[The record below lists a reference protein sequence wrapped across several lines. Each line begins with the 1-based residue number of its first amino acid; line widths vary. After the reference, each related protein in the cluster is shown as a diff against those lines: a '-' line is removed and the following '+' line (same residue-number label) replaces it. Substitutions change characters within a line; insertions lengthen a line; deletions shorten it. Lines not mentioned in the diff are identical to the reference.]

1 MAPQSLLYAFSE
13 AGSAATALH
22 RASANGKL
30 EQLIMQYDARQQH
43 LCEHTIRRSL
53 GPCQQGI
60 RTGGTSQG
68 CCRFHQVLQA
78 SKEKLQEWL
87 EESPEICVEC
97 RIVCGDAEDTV
108 KLDLRQRLSVEGAKR
123 AIVRHAAL
131 QWGKQCVTKE
141 ARSLR
146 VQLASRMMAPEDVVV
161 RMGDCVLDD
170 NEETLAALGVE
181 CGATLDVVIARD
193 AVEQKVAG
201 VYAATEVAVIESKE
215 AAREEQELQEERR
228 WEERRQREE
237 RQREER
243 RLREERE
250 REERQRRERKRE
262 QYRPHWQI
270 FKTNFQASPQYVEYC
285 EKQRKRREIERENE
299 NRGKGARGRRRKAR
313 LEEERAEYWRQER
326 LQREEAEKRQRE
338 QRERERKEGIAH
350 LHYCQYLESQGY

>member
-1 MAPQSLLYAFSE
+1 MGTTTHNMAPQSLLYSFSE

-123 AIVRHAAL
+123 AIVGHAAL

-141 ARSLR
+141 AQSPR
-146 VQLASRMMAPEDVVV
+146 VQLASRMMAPEEVVV
-161 RMGDCVLDD
+161 RMGGCVLDD

-215 AAREEQELQEERR
+215 AAREE
-228 WEERRQREE
+228 RRQREE
-237 RQREER
+237 RQWEER
-243 RLREERE
+243 K
-250 REERQRRERKRE
+250 REERQRRERERE
-262 QYRPHWQI
+262 RYRPHWQI

-285 EKQRKRREIERENE
+285 EKQRKRREIERE
-299 NRGKGARGRRRKAR
+299 RRKAR
-313 LEEERAEYWRQER
+313 MEEERAERERMEKERAAYWRQQDADR
-326 LQREEAEKRQRE
+326 RQRE
-338 QRERERKEGIAH
+338 QKKFLSR
-350 LHYCQYLESQGY
+350 

>member
-141 ARSLR
+141 AQSLR

-161 RMGDCVLDD
+161 RMGGCVLDD

-215 AAREEQELQEERR
+215 AAREE
-228 WEERRQREE
+228 RRQREE

-243 RLREERE
+243 QRRERE
-250 REERQRRERKRE
+250 RER
-262 QYRPHWQI
+262 YRPHWQI

-285 EKQRKRREIERENE
+285 EKQRKRREIERE
-299 NRGKGARGRRRKAR
+299 RRKAR
-313 LEEERAEYWRQER
+313 MEEERAERERMEKERAAYWRQQDADR
-326 LQREEAEKRQRE
+326 RQRE
-338 QRERERKEGIAH
+338 
-350 LHYCQYLESQGY
+350 

>member
-1 MAPQSLLYAFSE
+1 MGTTTHNMAPQSLLYAFSE

-108 KLDLRQRLSVEGAKR
+108 KLDLRQRLSVEGTKR
-123 AIVRHAAL
+123 AIVGHAAL

-141 ARSLR
+141 AQSLR

-161 RMGDCVLDD
+161 RMGGCVLDD

-215 AAREEQELQEERR
+215 AAREE
-228 WEERRQREE
+228 RRQREE

-250 REERQRRERKRE
+250 REERQRRERERE
-262 QYRPHWQI
+262 RYRPHWQI

-285 EKQRKRREIERENE
+285 EKQRKRREIERE
-299 NRGKGARGRRRKAR
+299 RRKAR
-313 LEEERAEYWRQER
+313 MEEERAERERMEKERAAYWRQQDADR
-326 LQREEAEKRQRE
+326 RQRE
-338 QRERERKEGIAH
+338 QKKFLSRSFVKV
-350 LHYCQYLESQGY
+350 

>member
-1 MAPQSLLYAFSE
+1 MGTTTHNMAPQSLLYAFSE

-123 AIVRHAAL
+123 AIVGHAAL

-141 ARSLR
+141 AQSLR

-161 RMGDCVLDD
+161 RMGGCVLDD

-215 AAREEQELQEERR
+215 AAR
-228 WEERRQREE
+228 EERRQREE

-285 EKQRKRREIERENE
+285 EKQRKRREIERERQE
-299 NRGKGARGRRRKAR
+299 ERKREEDRRRKAR

>member
-1 MAPQSLLYAFSE
+1 MGHTTTHNMAPQSLLYAFSE

-123 AIVRHAAL
+123 AMVRHAAL

-141 ARSLR
+141 AQSLR

-161 RMGDCVLDD
+161 RMGGCVLDD

-215 AAREEQELQEERR
+215 AAREE
-228 WEERRQREE
+228 RRQREE

-243 RLREERE
+243 RLREERA
-250 REERQRRERKRE
+250 REERQRRERERE
-262 QYRPHWQI
+262 RYRPHWQI

-285 EKQRKRREIERENE
+285 EKQRKRREIERERME
-299 NRGKGARGRRRKAR
+299 AAYYSQ
-313 LEEERAEYWRQER
+313 RAELYCKRAQER
-326 LQREEAEKRQRE
+326 RLRCPRTR
-338 QRERERKEGIAH
+338 
-350 LHYCQYLESQGY
+350 

>member
-1 MAPQSLLYAFSE
+1 MGTTTHNMAPQSLLYAFSE

-141 ARSLR
+141 AQSLR

-161 RMGDCVLDD
+161 RMGGCVLDD

-215 AAREEQELQEERR
+215 
-228 WEERRQREE
+228 
-237 RQREER
+237 
-243 RLREERE
+243 
-250 REERQRRERKRE
+250 
-262 QYRPHWQI
+262 
-270 FKTNFQASPQYVEYC
+270 
-285 EKQRKRREIERENE
+285 IERE
-299 NRGKGARGRRRKAR
+299 RRKAR
-313 LEEERAEYWRQER
+313 MEEERAERERMEKERAAYWRQQDADR
-326 LQREEAEKRQRE
+326 RQRE
-338 QRERERKEGIAH
+338 QKKFLSRSFVKV
-350 LHYCQYLESQGY
+350 

>member
-1 MAPQSLLYAFSE
+1 
-13 AGSAATALH
+13 
-22 RASANGKL
+22 
-30 EQLIMQYDARQQH
+30 
-43 LCEHTIRRSL
+43 
-53 GPCQQGI
+53 
-60 RTGGTSQG
+60 
-68 CCRFHQVLQA
+68 
-78 SKEKLQEWL
+78 
-87 EESPEICVEC
+87 
-97 RIVCGDAEDTV
+97 
-108 KLDLRQRLSVEGAKR
+108 
-123 AIVRHAAL
+123 
-131 QWGKQCVTKE
+131 
-141 ARSLR
+141 
-146 VQLASRMMAPEDVVV
+146 MMAPDDVVV
-161 RMGDCVLDD
+161 RMGGCVLDD

-215 AAREEQELQEERR
+215 AAREEQRLQEERR
-228 WEERRQREE
+228 W
-237 RQREER
+237 EER

-285 EKQRKRREIERENE
+285 EKQRKRREIERERQE
-299 NRGKGARGRRRKAR
+299 ERKREEDRRRKAR
-313 LEEERAEYWRQER
+313 LEKERAEHWRQER

>member
-30 EQLIMQYDARQQH
+30 EQLIMQYDASQQH

-161 RMGDCVLDD
+161 RMGGCALDD
-170 NEETLAALGVE
+170 NEETLAALGAE

-215 AAREEQELQEERR
+215 AAREE
-228 WEERRQREE
+228 
-237 RQREER
+237 R
-243 RLREERE
+243 RLREERA
-250 REERQRRERKRE
+250 REERQRRERERE

-270 FKTNFQASPQYVEYC
+270 FKTNF
-285 EKQRKRREIERENE
+285 
-299 NRGKGARGRRRKAR
+299 
-313 LEEERAEYWRQER
+313 
-326 LQREEAEKRQRE
+326 
-338 QRERERKEGIAH
+338 
-350 LHYCQYLESQGY
+350 

>member
-1 MAPQSLLYAFSE
+1 MGTTTHNMAPQSLLYAFSE
-13 AGSAATALH
+13 AGFAATALH

-123 AIVRHAAL
+123 AIVGHAAL

-141 ARSLR
+141 AQLLR

-161 RMGDCVLDD
+161 RMGGCVLDD
-170 NEETLAALGVE
+170 NEETLVALGVE
-181 CGATLDVVIARD
+181 CGATLDI
-193 AVEQKVAG
+193 
-201 VYAATEVAVIESKE
+201 VIESKE
-215 AAREEQELQEERR
+215 AAREEQRR
-228 WEERRQREE
+228 REE

-250 REERQRRERKRE
+250 REERQRRARERE

-285 EKQRKRREIERENE
+285 EKQRKRREIERERQE
-299 NRGKGARGRRRKAR
+299 ERKREEDRRRKAR
-313 LEEERAEYWRQER
+313 MEEERAE
-326 LQREEAEKRQRE
+326 
-338 QRERERKEGIAH
+338 RERMEAAYYSQRAE
-350 LHYCQYLESQGY
+350 LYC

>member
-1 MAPQSLLYAFSE
+1 MGTTTHNMAPQSLLYSFSE

-87 EESPEICVEC
+87 EEAPEICVEC

-108 KLDLRQRLSVEGAKR
+108 KVDLRQMLSVEGAKR
-123 AIVRHAAL
+123 AIVGHAAL

-141 ARSLR
+141 AQSLR

-161 RMGDCVLDD
+161 RMGGCVLDD

-215 AAREEQELQEERR
+215 AAREER
-228 WEERRQREE
+228 
-237 RQREER
+237 
-243 RLREERE
+243 
-250 REERQRRERKRE
+250 RQRRERERE
-262 QYRPHWQI
+262 RYRPHWQI

-285 EKQRKRREIERENE
+285 EKQRKRREIERKREE
-299 NRGKGARGRRRKAR
+299 DRRRKAR

>member
-1 MAPQSLLYAFSE
+1 MGTTTHNMAPQSLLYSFSE

-108 KLDLRQRLSVEGAKR
+108 KVDLRQMLSVEGAKR

-161 RMGDCVLDD
+161 RMGGCVLDD
-170 NEETLAALGVE
+170 NEETPAALGVE

-201 VYAATEVAVIESKE
+201 VYAATEVAAIESKE
-215 AAREEQELQEERR
+215 AA
-228 WEERRQREE
+228 
-237 RQREER
+237 REER

-250 REERQRRERKRE
+250 REERQRRERERE
-262 QYRPHWQI
+262 RYRPHWQI

-285 EKQRKRREIERENE
+285 EKQSKRREIERE
-299 NRGKGARGRRRKAR
+299 RRKAR
-313 LEEERAEYWRQER
+313 MEEERAERERMEKERAAYWRQQDADR
-326 LQREEAEKRQRE
+326 RQRE
-338 QRERERKEGIAH
+338 QKKFLSR
-350 LHYCQYLESQGY
+350 

>member
-1 MAPQSLLYAFSE
+1 MGTTTHNMAPQSLLYAFSE

-108 KLDLRQRLSVEGAKR
+108 TLDLRQRLSVEGAKR

-141 ARSLR
+141 AQLLR

-161 RMGDCVLDD
+161 RMGGCVLDD

-215 AAREEQELQEERR
+215 AAREE
-228 WEERRQREE
+228 
-237 RQREER
+237 R

-250 REERQRRERKRE
+250 REERQRRERERE

-285 EKQRKRREIERENE
+285 EKQRKRREIERERQE
-299 NRGKGARGRRRKAR
+299 ERKREEDRRRKAR
-313 LEEERAEYWRQER
+313 MEEERAARERREERFWERERYWEER
-326 LQREEAEKRQRE
+326 FQRQREEAEKRQRE
-338 QRERERKEGIAH
+338 QRDRETMLKIRDDVARRW
-350 LHYCQYLESQGY
+350 SPT

>member
-1 MAPQSLLYAFSE
+1 MGHTTTHNMAPQSLLYAFSE

-141 ARSLR
+141 AQLLR
-146 VQLASRMMAPEDVVV
+146 VHLASRMMAPEDVVV
-161 RMGDCVLDD
+161 RMGGCVLDD

-215 AAREEQELQEERR
+215 AAREEQRLQEERR

-285 EKQRKRREIERENE
+285 EKQRERREERKREE
-299 NRGKGARGRRRKAR
+299 DRRRKAR
-313 LEEERAEYWRQER
+313 LEKERAEHWRQER

-350 LHYCQYLESQGY
+350 

>member
-1 MAPQSLLYAFSE
+1 MGTTTHNMAPQSLLYAFSE

-123 AIVRHAAL
+123 AIVGHAAL

-141 ARSLR
+141 AQSLR

-161 RMGDCVLDD
+161 RMGGCVLDD

-215 AAREEQELQEERR
+215 AAREE
-228 WEERRQREE
+228 RRQREE
-237 RQREER
+237 
-243 RLREERE
+243 
-250 REERQRRERKRE
+250 
-262 QYRPHWQI
+262 
-270 FKTNFQASPQYVEYC
+270 
-285 EKQRKRREIERENE
+285 
-299 NRGKGARGRRRKAR
+299 
-313 LEEERAEYWRQER
+313 EERAERERMEAADWRQRAELYCKRAQVRR
-326 LQREEAEKRQRE
+326 LRCPRTR
-338 QRERERKEGIAH
+338 
-350 LHYCQYLESQGY
+350 

>member
-1 MAPQSLLYAFSE
+1 MGTTTHNMAPQSLLYAFSE

-22 RASANGKL
+22 RASAIGKL

-87 EESPEICVEC
+87 EESSEVCVEC

-108 KLDLRQRLSVEGAKR
+108 KVDLRQRLSVEGAKR

-131 QWGKQCVTKE
+131 QWGEQCATKE
-141 ARSLR
+141 AQSLR
-146 VQLASRMMAPEDVVV
+146 VQLASRMMAPDDVVV
-161 RMGDCVLDD
+161 RMGGCVLDD

-215 AAREEQELQEERR
+215 AAREE
-228 WEERRQREE
+228 
-237 RQREER
+237 R

-250 REERQRRERKRE
+250 REERQRRERERE

-285 EKQRKRREIERENE
+285 EKQRKRREIERERQE
-299 NRGKGARGRRRKAR
+299 ERRREEDRRRKAR
-313 LEEERAEYWRQER
+313 MEEERAERERMEAAYWRQRAELYCKRAQER
-326 LQREEAEKRQRE
+326 RLRCPRTR
-338 QRERERKEGIAH
+338 
-350 LHYCQYLESQGY
+350 

>member
-1 MAPQSLLYAFSE
+1 MGTTTHNMAPQSLLYAFSE

-60 RTGGTSQG
+60 RTGGNSQG

-123 AIVRHAAL
+123 AIVGHAAL

-141 ARSLR
+141 AQSLR
-146 VQLASRMMAPEDVVV
+146 VQLASRMMAPDDVVV
-161 RMGDCVLDD
+161 RMGGCVLDD

-215 AAREEQELQEERR
+215 AAREK
-228 WEERRQREE
+228 RRQREE
-237 RQREER
+237 

-250 REERQRRERKRE
+250 REERQRRERERE
-262 QYRPHWQI
+262 RYRPHWQI

-285 EKQRKRREIERENE
+285 EKQRKRREIER
-299 NRGKGARGRRRKAR
+299 ARRKAR
-313 LEEERAEYWRQER
+313 MEEERAERERMEKERAAYWRQQDADR
-326 LQREEAEKRQRE
+326 RQRE
-338 QRERERKEGIAH
+338 QKKFLSRSFVRV
-350 LHYCQYLESQGY
+350 

>member
-1 MAPQSLLYAFSE
+1 MGTTTHNMAPQSLLYAFSE

-108 KLDLRQRLSVEGAKR
+108 RLDLRQRLSVEGAKR
-123 AIVRHAAL
+123 AIVGHAAL

-141 ARSLR
+141 AQSLR

-161 RMGDCVLDD
+161 RMGGCVLDD

-215 AAREEQELQEERR
+215 AAREE
-228 WEERRQREE
+228 RRQREE

-250 REERQRRERKRE
+250 REERQRRERERE

-285 EKQRKRREIERENE
+285 ENQRKRRERE
-299 NRGKGARGRRRKAR
+299 RRKAR
-313 LEEERAEYWRQER
+313 MEEERAERERMEKERAAYWRQQDADR
-326 LQREEAEKRQRE
+326 RQRE
-338 QRERERKEGIAH
+338 QKNSFLVLSLRFKFF
-350 LHYCQYLESQGY
+350 

>member
-1 MAPQSLLYAFSE
+1 MGTTTHNMAPQSLLYAFSE

-123 AIVRHAAL
+123 AIVGHAAL

-141 ARSLR
+141 AQSLR

-161 RMGDCVLDD
+161 RMGGCVLDD

-201 VYAATEVAVIESKE
+201 VYAATEGAVIESKE
-215 AAREEQELQEERR
+215 AAR
-228 WEERRQREE
+228 EERRQREE

-250 REERQRRERKRE
+250 REERQRRERERE

-285 EKQRKRREIERENE
+285 EKQRKSREIEREAESTN
-299 NRGKGARGRRRKAR
+299 GGR
-313 LEEERAEYWRQER
+313 ES
-326 LQREEAEKRQRE
+326 
-338 QRERERKEGIAH
+338 REREDGERESSV
-350 LHYCQYLESQGY
+350 LEAARRRQEAERAKKIPFSFFR

>member
-141 ARSLR
+141 AQSLR

-161 RMGDCVLDD
+161 RMGGCVLDD

-181 CGATLDVVIARD
+181 CGATLDVVIACD

-201 VYAATEVAVIESKE
+201 VYAATDVAVIESKE
-215 AAREEQELQEERR
+215 AAREEQELQ
-228 WEERRQREE
+228 EE

-250 REERQRRERKRE
+250 REERQRRERERE

-285 EKQRKRREIERENE
+285 EKQRKRREIERERQE
-299 NRGKGARGRRRKAR
+299 ERKREEDRRRKAR
-313 LEEERAEYWRQER
+313 MEEERAEYWRQER
-326 LQREEAEKRQRE
+326 RQREEAAKRQTE

>member
-1 MAPQSLLYAFSE
+1 MGTTTHNMAPQSLLYAFSE

-87 EESPEICVEC
+87 EESSEVCVEC

-123 AIVRHAAL
+123 AILRHAAL

-141 ARSLR
+141 AQSLR
-146 VQLASRMMAPEDVVV
+146 VQLASRMMAPDDVVV
-161 RMGDCVLDD
+161 RMGGCVLDD

-215 AAREEQELQEERR
+215 AAREE
-228 WEERRQREE
+228 RRQREE

-250 REERQRRERKRE
+250 REERQRRERERE

-285 EKQRKRREIERENE
+285 EKQRKRREIERERQE
-299 NRGKGARGRRRKAR
+299 ERKREEDRRRKAR
-313 LEEERAEYWRQER
+313 MEEERAERER
-326 LQREEAEKRQRE
+326 REERQREEAEKRQRE

>member
-87 EESPEICVEC
+87 EEAPEICVEC

-108 KLDLRQRLSVEGAKR
+108 KVDLRQRLSVEGAKR
-123 AIVRHAAL
+123 AIVGHAAL
-131 QWGKQCVTKE
+131 QWGEQCVTKE
-141 ARSLR
+141 AQSLR
-146 VQLASRMMAPEDVVV
+146 VQLASRMMAPDDVVV
-161 RMGDCVLDD
+161 RMGGCVLDD

-215 AAREEQELQEERR
+215 AAREE
-228 WEERRQREE
+228 RRQREE

-243 RLREERE
+243 QRRERE
-250 REERQRRERKRE
+250 RER
-262 QYRPHWQI
+262 YRPHWQI

-285 EKQRKRREIERENE
+285 EKQRKRREIERE
-299 NRGKGARGRRRKAR
+299 RRKAR
-313 LEEERAEYWRQER
+313 MEEERAERERMEKERAAYWRQQDADR
-326 LQREEAEKRQRE
+326 RQRE
-338 QRERERKEGIAH
+338 QKKFLSRSFVKV
-350 LHYCQYLESQGY
+350 

>member
-1 MAPQSLLYAFSE
+1 MGTTTHNMAPQSLLYAFSE
-13 AGSAATALH
+13 AGFAATALH
-22 RASANGKL
+22 RASPNGKL

-78 SKEKLQEWL
+78 SKEKLKEWL
-87 EESPEICVEC
+87 EESPEICGEC

-141 ARSLR
+141 AQLLR
-146 VQLASRMMAPEDVVV
+146 VHLASRMMAPEDVVV
-161 RMGDCVLDD
+161 RMGGCVLDD

-215 AAREEQELQEERR
+215 AAREEQRRREERQREERR
-228 WEERRQREE
+228 LREE

-250 REERQRRERKRE
+250 REERQRRERERE

-285 EKQRKRREIERENE
+285 EKQRKRRETERERQE
-299 NRGKGARGRRRKAR
+299 ER
-313 LEEERAEYWRQER
+313 LEKERAEHWRQER

>member
-1 MAPQSLLYAFSE
+1 MGTTTHNMAPQSLLYAFSE

-181 CGATLDVVIARD
+181 CGATLDVLIARD

-201 VYAATEVAVIESKE
+201 VYAATEVAVIESEE
-215 AAREEQELQEERR
+215 AAR
-228 WEERRQREE
+228 EERRQREE

-243 RLREERE
+243 RLREEQE
-250 REERQRRERKRE
+250 REERQRRERERE

-285 EKQRKRREIERENE
+285 EKQRKRREIEREAESTN
-299 NRGKGARGRRRKAR
+299 GGR
-313 LEEERAEYWRQER
+313 ES
-326 LQREEAEKRQRE
+326 
-338 QRERERKEGIAH
+338 REREDGERESSV
-350 LHYCQYLESQGY
+350 LEAARRRQEAERAKKIPFSFFR

>member
-1 MAPQSLLYAFSE
+1 MGTTTHNMAPQSLLYAFSE

-108 KLDLRQRLSVEGAKR
+108 KVDLRQMLSVEGAKR

-215 AAREEQELQEERR
+215 AAREEQRLQEERR

-243 RLREERE
+243 RLREEGE
-250 REERQRRERKRE
+250 REGEAGGEEKGGRQEAESTNGGRESSESREKEERKRE
-262 QYRPHWQI
+262 RSI
-270 FKTNFQASPQYVEYC
+270 VSCVS
-285 EKQRKRREIERENE
+285 
-299 NRGKGARGRRRKAR
+299 
-313 LEEERAEYWRQER
+313 ERA
-326 LQREEAEKRQRE
+326 
-338 QRERERKEGIAH
+338 ERERKKGRNCPFTLLPVLGIPRV
-350 LHYCQYLESQGY
+350 LKKLLTSK

>member
-1 MAPQSLLYAFSE
+1 MGTTTHNMAPQSLLYAFSE

-22 RASANGKL
+22 RASPNGKL

-141 ARSLR
+141 AQLLR
-146 VQLASRMMAPEDVVV
+146 VHLASRMMAPEDVVV
-161 RMGDCVLDD
+161 RMGGCVLDD
-170 NEETLAALGVE
+170 NEDTLVALGVE

-193 AVEQKVAG
+193 AVEQKGAG
-201 VYAATEVAVIESKE
+201 GYAATEVAVIESKE
-215 AAREEQELQEERR
+215 AAREE
-228 WEERRQREE
+228 RRQREE
-237 RQREER
+237 RQCEER

-250 REERQRRERKRE
+250 REERQRRERERE
-262 QYRPHWQI
+262 RYRPHWQI

-285 EKQRKRREIERENE
+285 EKQRKRREIERE
-299 NRGKGARGRRRKAR
+299 RRKAR
-313 LEEERAEYWRQER
+313 MEEERAERERMEKERAAYWRQQDADR
-326 LQREEAEKRQRE
+326 RQRE
-338 QRERERKEGIAH
+338 QKKFLSRSFVRV
-350 LHYCQYLESQGY
+350 

>member
-108 KLDLRQRLSVEGAKR
+108 KVDLRQMLSVEGAKR

-146 VQLASRMMAPEDVVV
+146 VQLASRMMAPDDVVV
-161 RMGDCVLDD
+161 RMGGCVLDD

-215 AAREEQELQEERR
+215 AAREEQ
-228 WEERRQREE
+228 RQREE

-243 RLREERE
+243 RLRQERE
-250 REERQRRERKRE
+250 REERQRRERERE
-262 QYRPHWQI
+262 RYRPHWQI

-285 EKQRKRREIERENE
+285 EKQRKRREIERE
-299 NRGKGARGRRRKAR
+299 RRKAR
-313 LEEERAEYWRQER
+313 MEEERAERERMEKERAAYWRQQDADR
-326 LQREEAEKRQRE
+326 RQRE
-338 QRERERKEGIAH
+338 QKKFLSRSFVKV
-350 LHYCQYLESQGY
+350 

>member
-1 MAPQSLLYAFSE
+1 MGTTTHNMAPQSLLYAFSE

-22 RASANGKL
+22 RASAIGKL

-97 RIVCGDAEDTV
+97 RIACGDAKDTV
-108 KLDLRQRLSVEGAKR
+108 KVDLRQRLSVEGAKR

-146 VQLASRMMAPEDVVV
+146 VQLAPRMMAPEDVVV

-215 AAREEQELQEERR
+215 AAREE
-228 WEERRQREE
+228 RRQREE

-250 REERQRRERKRE
+250 REERQRRERERE

-285 EKQRKRREIERENE
+285 EKQRKRREIERERQE
-299 NRGKGARGRRRKAR
+299 ERKREEDRRRKAR
-313 LEEERAEYWRQER
+313 MEEERAARAER
-326 LQREEAEKRQRE
+326 KRREREKEASYHAYQRE
-338 QRERERKEGIAH
+338 QRERERKEG
-350 LHYCQYLESQGY
+350 

>member
-1 MAPQSLLYAFSE
+1 MGTTTHNMAPQSLLYAFSE

-123 AIVRHAAL
+123 AIVGHAAL

-141 ARSLR
+141 AQSLR

-161 RMGDCVLDD
+161 RMGGCVLDD

-215 AAREEQELQEERR
+215 AAREEQRLQEERR

-237 RQREER
+237 RQ
-243 RLREERE
+243 

-285 EKQRKRREIERENE
+285 EKQRKRREIERERQE
-299 NRGKGARGRRRKAR
+299 ERKREEDRRRKAR
-313 LEEERAEYWRQER
+313 MEEERAERERMEAAYYSQRAELYCKRAQER
-326 LQREEAEKRQRE
+326 RLRCPRTR
-338 QRERERKEGIAH
+338 
-350 LHYCQYLESQGY
+350 

>member
-1 MAPQSLLYAFSE
+1 MGTTTHNMAPQSLLYAFSE
-13 AGSAATALH
+13 AGFAATALH
-22 RASANGKL
+22 RASPNGKL

-78 SKEKLQEWL
+78 SKEKLKEWL
-87 EESPEICVEC
+87 EESPEICGEC

-141 ARSLR
+141 AQLLR
-146 VQLASRMMAPEDVVV
+146 VHLASRMMAPEDVVV
-161 RMGDCVLDD
+161 RMGGCVLDD

-215 AAREEQELQEERR
+215 AAREE
-228 WEERRQREE
+228 RRQREE

-250 REERQRRERKRE
+250 REERQRRERERE

-285 EKQRKRREIERENE
+285 EKQRKRREIERERQE
-299 NRGKGARGRRRKAR
+299 ERKREEDRRRKAR
-313 LEEERAEYWRQER
+313 LEEGAAAKGRSRKEAERA
-326 LQREEAEKRQRE
+326 
-338 QRERERKEGIAH
+338 ERERKKGRNCPFT
-350 LHYCQYLESQGY
+350 LL

>member
-87 EESPEICVEC
+87 EEAPEICVEC

-108 KLDLRQRLSVEGAKR
+108 KVDLRQRLSVEGAKR

-141 ARSLR
+141 AQSLR

-215 AAREEQELQEERR
+215 AAREE
-228 WEERRQREE
+228 RRQREE

-250 REERQRRERKRE
+250 REERQRRERERE
-262 QYRPHWQI
+262 RYRPHWQI

-285 EKQRKRREIERENE
+285 EKQRKRREIERERQE
-299 NRGKGARGRRRKAR
+299 ERRREEDRRRKAR
-313 LEEERAEYWRQER
+313 MEEERAERERREAYWEER
-326 LQREEAEKRQRE
+326 SQRQREEAEKRQRE
-338 QRERERKEGIAH
+338 QRDRETMLKIRNDVARRWSPMVILK
-350 LHYCQYLESQGY
+350 

>member
-1 MAPQSLLYAFSE
+1 MGTTTHNMAPQSLLYAFSE

-123 AIVRHAAL
+123 AIVGHAAL

-141 ARSLR
+141 AQSLR
-146 VQLASRMMAPEDVVV
+146 VQLASRRMAPDDVVV
-161 RMGDCVLDD
+161 RMGGCVLDD

-181 CGATLDVVIARD
+181 CGATLDVVIARY

-215 AAREEQELQEERR
+215 AAR
-228 WEERRQREE
+228 EERRQREE

-250 REERQRRERKRE
+250 REERQRRERERE

-285 EKQRKRREIERENE
+285 EKQRKRREIERERQE
-299 NRGKGARGRRRKAR
+299 ERKREEDRRRKAR
-313 LEEERAEYWRQER
+313 MEEERAARAER
-326 LQREEAEKRQRE
+326 KRREREKEAWYHAYQRE

>member
-1 MAPQSLLYAFSE
+1 MGTTTHNMAPQSLLYAFSE

-97 RIVCGDAEDTV
+97 RIVCGDTEDTV

-141 ARSLR
+141 AQSLR
-146 VQLASRMMAPEDVVV
+146 VQLASRMMAPDDVVV
-161 RMGDCVLDD
+161 RMGGCVLDD

-215 AAREEQELQEERR
+215 AAREEQRLQEER
-228 WEERRQREE
+228 QC
-237 RQREER
+237 EER

-250 REERQRRERKRE
+250 REERQRRERERE
-262 QYRPHWQI
+262 RYRPHWQI

-285 EKQRKRREIERENE
+285 EKQRKRREIERE
-299 NRGKGARGRRRKAR
+299 RRKAR
-313 LEEERAEYWRQER
+313 MEEERAERERMEKERAAYWRQQDADR
-326 LQREEAEKRQRE
+326 RQRE
-338 QRERERKEGIAH
+338 QKKFLSRSFVKV
-350 LHYCQYLESQGY
+350 